1 MQYYT
6 IGRYSVLAG
15 VNPVAGNL
23 LHHAIEMFLKGALAV
38 NAASSP
44 SEVEGKIKGIKV
56 HSMGSI
62 IFGRNLRKHFAA
74 KSWQTTIMLL
84 PSLRLSKTSDNRP
97 GGSRK

>member
-1 MQYYT
+1 VSVIPYQRLFDTGMQYYT

-38 NAASSP
+38 NAASLLRKWKMKSK
-44 SEVEGKIKGIKV
+44 SIKV

-62 IFGRNLRKHFAA
+62 IFGREF
-74 KSWQTTIMLL
+74 
-84 PSLRLSKTSDNRP
+84 
-97 GGSRK
+97 